1 MVEKGAKAKSNS
13 KIAEPSILIRP
24 ITRLGGLDNIHVALL
39 ALVAILIAL
48 LLLVSYYKPVAMPNN
63 STSSALTTTISS
75 SGSLTTMRNV
85 STIKHIA
92 EQMLASYVPTNSSLS
107 VLPFYSNV
115 SGMSESYVP
124 ALKAWY
130 VQVPATEPGSSTVI
144 YMSALISDT
153 NGSVLIPFLQI
164 PKPQRILSNYVASD
178 GVIRISG
185 QPACIVSNSTQ
196 IYWFMDPYSAGAVQ
210 SLRNVT
216 ALEQKYGSSVNISLE
231 MLFGSA
237 SQNIASQTSVP
248 DAQALGQYLFCASQQ
263 QPRFAQYVSLLNNVY
278 SNSYISSNELQG
290 IASTSGMNQT
300 QFNSCLGNYLNA
312 FSRQSLLAGRYNI
325 TASPSIVVNC
335 DTLAIP
341 QTVNKALCYANGSF
355 C

>member
-63 STSSALTTTISS
+63 STSSALTTTIASNI
-75 SGSLTTMRNV
+75 SLQTVRNA

-130 VQVPATEPGSSTVI
+130 VQVPATEPGSSTVV